1 MFFYNINHLML
12 MCIRIFRGK
21 IHRCRKDDVYNY
33 TNRKGR
39 ICNESQFLVFIKK
52 KIHPEMNI
60 RLYNA

>member
-1 MFFYNINHLML
+1 

-52 KIHPEMNI
+52 KIHHEMNI